1 MVEEQEWQ
9 YLTLQAIVEPASRT
23 VLRVNK
29 EPQNPAPDLKEFLTG
44 KRQEGWEVTGIAPS
58 GSHLLMIL
66 KRPLS

>member
-1 MVEEQEWQ
+1 MEEQERE

-29 EPQNPAPDLKEFLTG
+29 EAQSPAPHFEEFLG
-44 KRQEGWEVTGIAPS
+44 AKRHEGWEVAGIAPC
-58 GSHLLMIL
+58 GAHLLMIL